1 MHNTAVRVV
10 VTWVCLLP
18 YQPKALNVPRRQTDN
33 ILLKKTPAGLVIN
46 IAGFVN
52 RLARPQPICI
62 NNVDPQP

>member
-18 YQPKALNVPRRQTDN
+18 YQPKALNVPRRQADN

-52 RLARPQPICI
+52 
-62 NNVDPQP
+62 